1 MCYSAFCNMAD
12 IKSPGGLDLAML
24 AVLGIL
30 MEGERHPYDI
40 AREVKVRHHEEPPGH
55 TPRSLYH
62 AVEKLCE
69 LGLIE
74 VVETIREGRRP
85 ERTVYRITEEGKEE
99 LRHGLV
105 DLLINPGL
113 GNRMFKAAVARLGYL
128 TEDDAVMGLGLRLA
142 NLRGLIAHQEAT
154 ARILREQTRI
164 PRLFLLEI
172 ELSVAQMRAEAA
184 WVESVIEG
192 IRRGE
197 FDVEEEWVARM
208 PQGIAGAGVA
218 LAMQGRDRPR
228 TGEQTPT
235 ESVEDQG

>member
-1 MCYSAFCNMAD
+1 MAD
-12 IKSPGGLDLAML
+12 MKTTGGLDLAML

-30 MEGERHPYDI
+30 MEGDRHPYDI

-62 AVEKLCE
+62 AVEKLCD

-85 ERTVYRITEEGKEE
+85 ERTVYRITEEGMEE

-105 DLLINPGL
+105 DLLINPNL

-128 TEDDAVMGLGLRLA
+128 TEGDALMGLGLRLA

-172 ELSVAQMRAEAA
+172 ELSTAQMRAEAA
-184 WVESVIEG
+184 WVESVMDG
-192 IRRGE
+192 IRQGE
-197 FDVEEEWVARM
+197 FDVEAEWIARM
-208 PQGIAGAGVA
+208 PHAVAGEGVA

-228 TGEQTPT
+228 GAGPT
-235 ESVEDQG
+235 QQESVEDKR